1 MIKKLFMALV
11 FTTCL
16 VGCKEDENKVG
27 NYSPI
32 YINGVDAGN
41 KSIQQRRSVHEI
53 LTRGTFYLKDTELF
67 ESFDGEISVMT
78 TGKQFLP
85 WDNNIDTINDRLIM
99 DAGNV
104 LFDGQL
110 NWLGG
115 SFLRGRNYYIQYVNL
130 HTDEDGN
137 YNGNGVKEWLDTVGY
152 IPNHVIE
159 EAQIKILDLWKEGKV
174 DEIYKTFQDAF
185 YFIPCTG
192 EEFKSIKDTTI
203 DFWHYCDELDS
214 VHGDTH
220 LIRWD

>member
-1 MIKKLFMALV
+1 MIRKLFMILIFAA
-11 FTTCL
+11 CL
-16 VGCKEDENKVG
+16 VGCKEDENKID
-27 NYSPI
+27 NFSPI
-32 YINGVDAGN
+32 YIKGVDAGN

-53 LTRGTFYLKDTELF
+53 LTRGNLWLM
-67 ESFDGEISVMT
+67 SRGMFDNFMGERGPIDW
-78 TGKQFLP
+78 GKQFLP

-104 LFDGQL
+104 LYDGQL

-115 SFLRGRNYYIQYVNL
+115 MFLRGRNYYIQFVEY
-130 HTDEDGN
+130 DGDTRID
-137 YNGNGVKEWLDTVGY
+137 LDTVGY

-192 EEFKSIKDTTI
+192 EEFKQIKDTTI
-203 DFWHYCDELDS
+203 DYWHYLDDLEQ

-220 LIRWD
+220 LITWD

>member
-1 MIKKLFMALV
+1 MIRKLFMILV
-11 FTTCL
+11 FAACL
-16 VGCKEDENKVG
+16 VGCKEDENKID
-27 NYSPI
+27 NFSPI
-32 YINGVDAGN
+32 YIKGVDAGN

-53 LTRGTFYLKDTELF
+53 LTRGNLWLM
-67 ESFDGEISVMT
+67 SRGMFDNFMGERGPIDW
-78 TGKQFLP
+78 GKQFLP

-104 LFDGQL
+104 LYDGQL

-115 SFLRGRNYYIQYVNL
+115 MFLRGRNYYIQFVEY
-130 HTDEDGN
+130 DG
-137 YNGNGVKEWLDTVGY
+137 EHRIDLDTVGY
-152 IPNHVIE
+152 IPNQVIE
-159 EAQIKILDLWKEGKV
+159 EAQLKILELWKAG
-174 DEIYKTFQDAF
+174 DIDAIYKTFQDAF

>member
-67 ESFDGEISVMT
+67 ESFDGELSVMT

-110 NWLGG
+110 HWLGG

-203 DFWHYCDELDS
+203 DFEHYCDELDS
-214 VHGDTH
+214 IHGDTH

>member
-1 MIKKLFMALV
+1 MALV

-67 ESFDGEISVMT
+67 ESFDGKLSVMT

-203 DFWHYCDELDS
+203 DFEHYCDELDS
-214 VHGDTH
+214 IHGDTH
-220 LIRWD
+220 LITWD

>member
-1 MIKKLFMALV
+1 MIRKLFMILI
-11 FTTCL
+11 FTACL
-16 VGCKEDENKVG
+16 VGCKEDENKID
-27 NYSPI
+27 NFSPI
-32 YINGVDAGN
+32 YIKGVDAGN
-41 KSIQQRRSVHEI
+41 KSVQQRRSVHEI
-53 LTRGTFYLKDTELF
+53 LTRGNLWLM
-67 ESFDGEISVMT
+67 SRGMFDNFMGERGPIDW
-78 TGKQFLP
+78 GKQFLP

-104 LFDGQL
+104 LYDGQL

-115 SFLRGRNYYIQYVNL
+115 MFLRGRNYYIQFVEY
-130 HTDEDGN
+130 DG
-137 YNGNGVKEWLDTVGY
+137 EHRIDLDTVGY

-203 DFWHYCDELDS
+203 DFEHYCDELDS
-214 VHGDTH
+214 IHGDTH

>member
-16 VGCKEDENKVG
+16 VGCKQDENKVG

-53 LTRGTFYLKDTELF
+53 LTRGTFYLNDTELF

-159 EAQIKILDLWKEGKV
+159 EAQVKILDLWKEGKV

-203 DFWHYCDELDS
+203 DFEHYCDELDS
-214 VHGDTH
+214 IHGDTH

>member
-159 EAQIKILDLWKEGKV
+159 EAQVKILDLWKEG
-174 DEIYKTFQDAF
+174 DIDAIYKTFQDAF

-203 DFWHYCDELDS
+203 DFEHYCDELDS
-214 VHGDTH
+214 IHGDTH